1 MIEVRPARGEDV
13 PAVARVH
20 AKADWETYAPLF
32 GARAYALDVATLEQR
47 WERALSEGGLVF
59 FATNGDDILGL
70 AHAHADRIEALYLLA
85 AYRRRGIGKMLLSEL
100 LRGLN
105 GRGIAEVH
113 LDVIAIN
120 ADAIA
125 FYRAQGAREV
135 GRRVNHDSRGDVED
149 LLFVIATAPMCH
161 QNSN

>member
-13 PAVARVH
+13 PAIARMH
-20 AKADWETYAPLF
+20 AKADWEAYAPLF

-47 WERALSEGGLVF
+47 WKRALSDGSLVF
-59 FATNGDDILGL
+59 VATSGDGIVGL
-70 AHAHADRIEALYLLA
+70 AHAHADRIEALYLVA

-105 GRGIAEVH
+105 GRSIAEVH
-113 LDVIAIN
+113 FDVIAIN

-125 FYRAQGAREV
+125 FYRAQGARTV
-135 GRRVNHDSRGDVED
+135 GRRVNTDSRGDSED
-149 LLFVIATAPMCH
+149 LLFVIATAPMCD

>member
-1 MIEVRPARGEDV
+1 VIEVRPARGEDV
-13 PAVARVH
+13 PAIARVH

-32 GARAYALDVATLEQR
+32 GARAYALNVATLEQR
-47 WERALSEGGLVF
+47 WKRALSDGSLVF
-59 FATNGDDILGL
+59 VATSGDDIVGL
-70 AHAHADRIEALYLLA
+70 AHVHADRIEALYLLA

-105 GRGIAEVH
+105 GRGMGEVH
-113 LDVIAIN
+113 FDVIAIN

-125 FYRAQGAREV
+125 FYRAQGARAV
-135 GRRVNHDSRGDVED
+135 GHRVNRDSRGDSED
-149 LLFVIATAPMCH
+149 LLFVIATAPMCY